1 MSTRRWLE
9 DRSMLGRGG
18 KRRMGGVASGVG
30 GRGGGL

>member
-18 KRRMGGVASGVG
+18 NCLMGGVCSGVG
-30 GRGGGL
+30 RRGGGL